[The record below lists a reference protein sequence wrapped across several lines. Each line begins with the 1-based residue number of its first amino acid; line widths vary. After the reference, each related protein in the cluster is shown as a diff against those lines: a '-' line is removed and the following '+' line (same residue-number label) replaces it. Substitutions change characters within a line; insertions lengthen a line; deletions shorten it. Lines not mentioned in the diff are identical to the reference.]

1 MTKYFMSRG
10 ISDPSTAHGQAIVAL
25 GQTIRRQ
32 ALIMG
37 YSDAFALL
45 GTMLILAACIIM
57 FTRGGQASGAG
68 AH

>member
-1 MTKYFMSRG
+1 MSQPPPQSNSRYLLRRC
-10 ISDPSTAHGQAIVAL
+10 SRSM
-25 GQTIRRQ
+25 RRQ

-45 GTMLILAACIIM
+45 GVTLILAACVILL
-57 FTRGGQASGAG
+57 TRKGQASGAG

>member
-1 MTKYFMSRG
+1 L
-10 ISDPSTAHGQAIVAL
+10 TAHGQAIVAL
-25 GQTIRRQ
+25 GQTVRRQ

-45 GTMLILAACIIM
+45 GIMLILAACIIM
-57 FTRGGQASGAG
+57 LTRGGQASGAS